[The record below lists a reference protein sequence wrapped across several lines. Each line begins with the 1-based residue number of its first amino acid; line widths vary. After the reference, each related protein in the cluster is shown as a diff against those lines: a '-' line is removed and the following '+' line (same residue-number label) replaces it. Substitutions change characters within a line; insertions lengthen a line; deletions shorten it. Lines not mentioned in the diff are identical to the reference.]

1 MKNIETPDKK
11 HLASIIHDLRDG
23 RFGIPDFQRPFE
35 WNPRDVLELIRSIFE
50 DYYIG
55 TLLLW
60 KASRENVDYL
70 SCAPIYGAK
79 AGTKFDHIVLDGQQ

>member
-11 HLASIIHDLRDG
+11 NLISIINDLRDG
-23 RFGIPDFQRPFE
+23 KYAIPDFQRDFE
-35 WNPRDVLELIRSIFE
+35 WTPRDVVDLIKSIFE

-60 KASRENVDYL
+60 KASNENIDYL
-70 SCAPIYGAK
+70 SCIPIYGSK
-79 AGTKFDHIVLDGQQ
+79 NDKNFERERH